1 MCAKVYGM
9 SVPAAYPL
17 DPAVQHV
24 RLSAVSFL
32 ASQPQGLLKSLPTRD
47 LYMPLLH
54 VLVVCS
60 SSNRSRTGSGSGAVL
75 VVLLLLLLLLLLPLP
90 LPLPLPQPLPL
101 PLLLLLLTTTT
112 TATTYDYYTTTTMT
126 NTTTTTTAT
135 ATATTPTPTP
145 TPVALAPAAT
155 ASFHSRRTSEVHV
168 ASRRAYPGYRSRD
181 VYDIAINNASADPQ
195 IQHAGQPQS

>member
-1 MCAKVYGM
+1 MP
-9 SVPAAYPL
+9 VPAAYPL

-75 VVLLLLLLLLLLPLP
+75 VVLLLLLLLLLLLPLP

-101 PLLLLLLTTTT
+101 LLLLLLTTTT

-126 NTTTTTTAT
+126 TTTTTAT

-145 TPVALAPAAT
+145 IAPAPAAT

-168 ASRRAYPGYRSRD
+168 ASRRAYPGYRSSD